1 MSFHHNELEQLTHHY
16 NNPQNEI
23 IVFYGSDADGVG
35 EILRNFLKGKS
46 FFYYRARNCVSRLQ
60 LQLFYDEIR
69 EELPKGTGINVRYS
83 DILTSMLS
91 VVCKKRIIVIDEF
104 QHMIKSDPE
113 FMDDIVR
120 TVHNKWSNQ
129 SVLFLLVTSNASWV
143 EHGMVEK
150 LGENAYEINATIAL
164 RPLSFADLR
173 LHFSKWSFQDC
184 VMGYAVFGGELGR
197 IRKLDPELSLQENI
211 CAQVLTP
218 GGSFHEQGQRILPE
232 ELREPAVYTTILE
245 AMATGHKKLN
255 ELHKITGFERAKII
269 VYLKN
274 LSELGITQKVESFL
288 APGHE
293 NVQKGVYGIRDPFIR
308 FWFCFVYPHYSK
320 LPFSEPERFYKK
332 YVEGNLVTFSGK
344 AYVDVCREYLENLIA
359 DQKLP
364 YAYKEPGTWYGKVG
378 TVDLIAEDD
387 EGHILVAY
395 CNFEKNKMS
404 AADLEW
410 NLYCISQAKVKCD
423 SLYLFSYHSFDE
435 KLKKAVSYDPS
446 IVLIEGDLD
455 VQR

>member
-1 MSFHHNELEQLTHHY
+1 MSFHNAELEQLTHHY
-16 NNPQNEI
+16 NNSQNEI
-23 IVFYGSDADGVG
+23 IVFYGSDADGLQETLKG
-35 EILRNFLKGKS
+35 FLKGKS
-46 FFYYRARNCVSRLQ
+46 FFYYRARNCASRLQ

-91 VVCKKRIIVIDEF
+91 VACKKRIIVIDEF
-104 QHMIKSDPE
+104 QYMVKSDPE

-129 SVLFLLVTSNASWV
+129 SVLFLLTTSNAPWV
-143 EHGMVEK
+143 EHEMVSK
-150 LGENAYEINATIAL
+150 LKDNAYEINATISL
-164 RPLSFADLR
+164 SPLSFADFCS
-173 LHFSKWSFQDC
+173 HFSSWSFQAA
-184 VMGYAVFGGELGR
+184 VMGFAVFGGYLGR
-197 IRKLDPELSLQENI
+197 FRKLDPELSLQENI
-211 CAQVLTP
+211 CKHVLTV
-218 GGSFHEQGQRILPE
+218 GGTFHETGRKILPE
-232 ELREPAVYTTILE
+232 ELREPAVYNTILE

-255 ELHKITGFERAKII
+255 ELHKITEFERAKII

-274 LSELGITQKVESFL
+274 LIELGIVQKVESFG

-308 FWFCFVYPHYSK
+308 FWFCFVYPHASK
-320 LPFSEPERFYKK
+320 LPFTEPERFYKK

-344 AYVDVCREYLENLIA
+344 AYVDVCREYLEKQIR
-359 DQKLP
+359 DRKLP
-364 YAYKEPGTWYGKVG
+364 YAYGPFGTWYGKVG
-378 TVDLIAEDD
+378 TVDLIAEDE
-387 EGHILVAY
+387 EGHILVGY

-423 SLYLFSYHSFDE
+423 NLFLFSYHSFDE
-435 KLKKAVSYDPS
+435 KLKKAVSFDPS
-446 IVLIEGDLD
+446 IVLIEGDWNI
-455 VQR
+455 QR